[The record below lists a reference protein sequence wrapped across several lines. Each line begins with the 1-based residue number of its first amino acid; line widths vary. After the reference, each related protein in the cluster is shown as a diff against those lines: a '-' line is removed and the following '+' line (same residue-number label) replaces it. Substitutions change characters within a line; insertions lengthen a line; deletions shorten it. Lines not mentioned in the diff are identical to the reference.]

1 MRTWLVPFL
10 MIPLALGCG
19 DKDDDS
25 STDCDDGF
33 GRAADGNCYPI
44 DDTVG
49 DDDDFGEFVHR
60 DDRGQAEHTG
70 EGERDEHCDQS
81 Q

>member
-1 MRTWLVPFL
+1 MVPAWL
-10 MIPLALGCG
+10 CQW
-19 DKDDDS
+19 
-25 STDCDDGF
+25 F
-33 GRAADGNCYPI
+33 GAPGP
-44 DDTVG
+44 DTVG